1 MNEYRKRIADTVLEE
16 KLEETGAVLIEG
28 PKWCGKTTTAEQKAR
43 SIVYLSNQQIVD
55 QYKNLVEINPA
66 LALAGDA
73 PRLID
78 EWQVIPEIWDAV
90 RFEVDHRNDVGQF
103 ILTGSAVPPSTD
115 KISHSGAGRYA
126 WLTMRPMTLWESGDS
141 TGEIS
146 LSELFAGRPDMVGR
160 NSLKIEDVA
169 YLACR
174 GGWPATLSRN
184 RRAALALASDYY
196 EAIVRSDVTRVDSQ
210 LRNPEIIRRLMRSYA
225 RIQGTQTPVTVIL
238 DDISPAGSNLVS
250 INTLHSYL
258 TALRNIF
265 VTEDMP
271 SWNPNLKSKTA
282 IRTSDTRYF
291 SDPSIAVASLGIG
304 PDDLVAD
311 LKTFGLIFETL
322 CVRDLRV
329 YSQLLNGQAYH
340 YRDKTGLE
348 CDVVLH
354 LRNGAYALIEIKLG
368 GESAINHAVE
378 TLTALAAKIDDS
390 KMGKP
395 AFLMVLTA
403 VGEFAYRR
411 ADGIWVVPVG
421 CLKP

>member
-1 MNEYRKRIADTVLEE
+1 MEEYRKRIADQVLEE

-28 PKWCGKTTTAEQKAR
+28 PKWCGKTTTAEQKAH
-43 SIVYLSNQQIVD
+43 SIIYLSNQQVVD
-55 QYKNLVEINPA
+55 QYRNLIEINPS
-66 LALAGDA
+66 LALTGEA
-73 PRLID
+73 PTLID

-90 RFEVDHRNDVGQF
+90 RFEVDHRRQVGQF
-103 ILTGSAVPPSTD
+103 ILTGSAVPPSTE

-126 WLTMRPMTLWESGDS
+126 WVTMRPMTLWESGDS

-146 LSELFAGRPDMVGR
+146 LRDLFGGLTDMAGR
-160 NSLKIEDVA
+160 NSLKLEDIA

-174 GGWPATLSRN
+174 GGWPATLFRN

-210 LRNPEIIRRLMRSYA
+210 LRNHEIIRRLMRSYA
-225 RIQGTQTPVTVIL
+225 RIQGTQTPATVIL
-238 DDISPAGSNLVS
+238 DDISPEGSNLLS
-250 INTLHSYL
+250 INTLHNYL
-258 TALRNIF
+258 GALRSIF
-265 VTEDMP
+265 VTDDMP

-291 SDPSIAVASLGIG
+291 SDPSIAAAALGIG
-304 PDDLVAD
+304 PDDLIAD

-329 YSQLLNGQAYH
+329 YSQPLNGEAYH
-340 YRDKTGLE
+340 YRDKSGLE
-348 CDVVLH
+348 CDVVIH
-354 LRNGAYALIEIKLG
+354 LRNGAYGLVEIKLG
-368 GESAINHAVE
+368 GESAINHAVA
-378 TLTALAAKIDDS
+378 TLTALADKIDDS

-403 VGEFAYRR
+403 VGDFAYRR